1 MAAGGGSILS
11 ETQQVCDVDLYGH
24 LYDDELDTLADAL
37 DRRLA
42 DPPAPPARPQ
52 RAPRGRGEV
61 VPLHADRPGSLM

>member
-24 LYDDELDTLADAL
+24 LYDDDLDALAAAL

-42 DPPAPPARPQ
+42 DLAERD
-52 RAPRGRGEV
+52 GT
-61 VPLHADRPGSLM
+61 GSTPSTCR